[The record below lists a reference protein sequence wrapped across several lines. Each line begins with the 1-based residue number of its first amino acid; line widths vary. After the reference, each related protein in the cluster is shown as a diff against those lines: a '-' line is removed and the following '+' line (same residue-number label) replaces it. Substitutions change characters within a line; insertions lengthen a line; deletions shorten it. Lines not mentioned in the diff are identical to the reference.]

1 MHAVVI
7 PVTFND
13 RSAAEGELPGLVSQ
27 VSAMPGFV
35 SGYWVALSEDKG
47 MAMVMFDSEGS
58 AQGLVEMVK
67 SGPDGSV
74 STGTIEVAEV
84 MAHA

>member
-1 MHAVVI
+1 
-7 PVTFND
+7 
-13 RSAAEGELPGLVSQ
+13 
-27 VSAMPGFV
+27 MPGFV